1 MSIVEIPLD
10 SAEVEE
16 PDALEEATVEV
27 EEAPKRARGRPKGAL
42 NKKTTPPP
50 AAPIAPPS
58 PAPSP
63 VKTKAKP
70 RKPAPVEKKPKK
82 KAIVYDSSSSE
93 EEDAVQVPDTH
104 RIAGEVLAMLSSQ
117 RTNQRVQRRNRYAS
131 WFQNM

>member
-10 SAEVEE
+10 SVAEVEE
-16 PDALEEATVEV
+16 SEALEEATVEV
-27 EEAPKRARGRPKGAL
+27 EEAPKRGRGRPKGAL
-42 NKKTTPPP
+42 NKKTKPPP
-50 AAPIAPPS
+50 AVPIAPPS

-63 VKTKAKP
+63 KTKAKP
-70 RKPAPVEKKPKK
+70 RPAPVQKKPKK

-93 EEDAVQVPDTH
+93 EEDAVLPDTH